1 VKRSCLWECAKLH
14 SVPYDTYL
22 MITHNV
28 QLSTYNQDVQT
39 VALSPVCFPSV
50 YRRQS
55 EATLNL
61 RDDSRCSE
69 KCKAKP
75 MEVAFVVDAS
85 SSIWPQNFTL
95 GLNFIE
101 DFLGLF
107 DIGDEKVIRG
117 SIRVIGGFSPG
128 DQGSIRVIGGS
139 HRVIGSSL
147 RVISGS
153 LRVRVSL
160 VTYGEVVYTQDAFN
174 FGDYT
179 NKGQLLKAI
188 TEIPYRS
195 GLRTNTSG
203 GIWYMLREQMPQAR
217 PDVRRVAIVLTDG
230 NSQEADLTKQAALD
244 AHVFVVDNYHML
256 QSIEDRLAYEAC
268 DECQNDLVD
277 LAFVIDSS
285 VSIGE
290 ADFEVGMEFIRQF
303 VDAFHISPDAVRV
316 AAIAFGERYFEEDAF
331 NFDTLNDV
339 ICTATLKRVRMTCW
353 YDVISE
359 YDNKNDVMSALQN
372 IPWRQ
377 RSATNTS
384 EGLRYMRQYLMPAA
398 RPNAAHVCITLTD
411 GQSQQPERTK
421 AEAENARADH
431 IVTFAVGVGRIGEEL
446 DEMELN
452 NIAGDPSRVLRA
464 DTYAQLNLLK
474 KKLTDL
480 ACTGKC
486 EANPMDVAFVVDAS
500 ASIWPAN
507 FTIGLNFIEDFVQ
520 LFKIS
525 DTAVHVSLVHVC
537 HMPYMSI
544 QVRVSLVTFG
554 EVVYTQDAFNFG
566 DHTNKGQLKQ
576 AISDIT
582 YRSGIRT
589 NTSGGIWYM
598 LNEQMPQARQGVRRV
613 SIVLTDGNS
622 QESDLTKQA
631 AMEAHQTG
639 LEMFAIGV
647 GHDVS
652 DQELHNIASD
662 E

>member
-1 VKRSCLWECAKLH
+1 MLGPVLGVVAGAKRRADPVLVCDAA
-14 SVPYDTYL
+14 YL
-22 MITHNV
+22 K
-28 QLSTYNQDVQT
+28 
-39 VALSPVCFPSV
+39 A
-50 YRRQS
+50 RQS

-107 DIGDEKVIRG
+107 DIGDEK
-117 SIRVIGGFSPG
+117 
-128 DQGSIRVIGGS
+128 
-139 HRVIGSSL
+139 
-147 RVISGS
+147 
-153 LRVRVSL
+153 VRVSL

-244 AHVFVVDNYHML
+244 AH
-256 QSIEDRLAYEAC
+256 EAGLEVYAI
-268 DECQNDLVD
+268 ECQNDLVD

-331 NFDTLNDV
+331 NFD
-339 ICTATLKRVRMTCW
+339 
-353 YDVISE
+353 E

-480 ACTGKC
+480 ACTGSKY
-486 EANPMDVAFVVDAS
+486 
-500 ASIWPAN
+500 W
-507 FTIGLNFIEDFVQ
+507 
-520 LFKIS
+520 
-525 DTAVHVSLVHVC
+525 SL
-537 HMPYMSI
+537 
-544 QVRVSLVTFG
+544 
-554 EVVYTQDAFNFG
+554 A
-566 DHTNKGQLKQ
+566 
-576 AISDIT
+576 
-582 YRSGIRT
+582 
-589 NTSGGIWYM
+589 
-598 LNEQMPQARQGVRRV
+598 
-613 SIVLTDGNS
+613 
-622 QESDLTKQA
+622 
-631 AMEAHQTG
+631 TG
-639 LEMFAIGV
+639 
-647 GHDVS
+647 H
-652 DQELHNIASD
+652 
-662 E
+662 

>member
-1 VKRSCLWECAKLH
+1 MIYKSLAGHRCHGQLRRSSRDHQFNLLIVSASRNHVEA
-14 SVPYDTYL
+14 
-22 MITHNV
+22 
-28 QLSTYNQDVQT
+28 
-39 VALSPVCFPSV
+39 PVSCGA
-50 YRRQS
+50 
-55 EATLNL
+55 E
-61 RDDSRCSE
+61 
-69 KCKAKP
+69 CKAKP
-75 MEVAFVVDAS
+75 MEMAFVVDAS
-85 SSIWPQNFTL
+85 ASIWPQNFTL

-101 DFLGLF
+101 DFVGFF
-107 DIGDEKVIRG
+107 DIGEEKGFHPGDR
-117 SIRVIGGFSPG
+117 GFSPG

-139 HRVIGSSL
+139 LQWTMGSIRVIGGFSPGDQRFHPGDQGFSL

-153 LRVRVSL
+153 IRVIGGCVCPL

-203 GIWYMLREQMPQAR
+203 GIWHDQTFAAF
-217 PDVRRVAIVLTDG
+217 AIVLTDG

-244 AHVFVVDNYHML
+244 AHETGLEVYAIGVGHEVHVFVVDNYHML

-268 DECQNDLVD
+268 DECQNDPVD

-285 VSIGE
+285 VSIGD

-372 IPWRQ
+372 IPWRHG
-377 RSATNTS
+377 SATNTS
-384 EGLRYMRQYLMPAA
+384 EGLKYMREYLMPAA

-411 GQSQQPERTK
+411 GQSQEPE
-421 AEAENARADH
+421 
-431 IVTFAVGVGRIGEEL
+431 IGEEL

-480 ACTGKC
+480 ACTGRRRLVGWNLGGRVGVG
-486 EANPMDVAFVVDAS
+486 EFVGLGNVGVWAFVGS
-500 ASIWPAN
+500 
-507 FTIGLNFIEDFVQ
+507 
-520 LFKIS
+520 
-525 DTAVHVSLVHVC
+525 TAVGRWVFRSLWV
-537 HMPYMSI
+537 
-544 QVRVSLVTFG
+544 
-554 EVVYTQDAFNFG
+554 E
-566 DHTNKGQLKQ
+566 
-576 AISDIT
+576 
-582 YRSGIRT
+582 
-589 NTSGGIWYM
+589 
-598 LNEQMPQARQGVRRV
+598 E
-613 SIVLTDGNS
+613 
-622 QESDLTKQA
+622 
-631 AMEAHQTG
+631 
-639 LEMFAIGV
+639 
-647 GHDVS
+647 
-652 DQELHNIASD
+652 
-662 E
+662 